1 MRISDWSSDVCSSDL
16 AGDHAGGAED
26 GAHHATADVV
36 ADQQRVERHGA
47 AVGGAEDGGDQIE
60 IAEVAREDVGAGA
73 ERLCGQADDQR
84 GLDADAVGDQAE
96 QSAATVDRKSTRLNS
111 SQSCAHRM
119 PSFPSI

>member
-16 AGDHAGGAED
+16 DHAGGAED
-26 GAHHATADVV
+26 GAHHAAAEVV

-84 GLDADAVGDQAE
+84 GLDAE
-96 QSAATVDRKSTRLNS
+96 DRKSTRLNS
-111 SQSCAHRM
+111 SH
-119 PSFPSI
+119 